1 VLLPV
6 NVLVRRA
13 DEVAV
18 IGAALEG
25 KAAGRGH
32 RTIASGLGRAPS
44 TVRGWL
50 RRFAGRAER
59 VRAVFTALLVAL
71 VVDPDLPVPAGTAVG
86 DAVAAVAALAAAVAR
101 RFPVGVP
108 VGALSRWRVAS
119 AASSGRLLAPGWPAG
134 TINTSWPWEA
144 AW

>member
-6 NVLVRRA
+6 NVLLRRA
-13 DEVAV
+13 DEVGV
-18 IGAALEG
+18 VGAALEA

-32 RTIASGLGRAPS
+32 RRIAGDVGRAAS

-50 RRFAGRAER
+50 RRFAGRAEQ
-59 VRAVFTALLVAL
+59 VRAVFTALLVGL
-71 VVDPDLPVPAGTAVG
+71 VVDPGLPAAGPSVVA
-86 DAVAAVAALAAAVAR
+86 DAVAAVAAFAAAAAR
-101 RFPVGVP
+101 RFGL
-108 VGALSRWRVAS
+108 GALSRWRAAS

-134 TINTSWPWEA
+134 AINASWPWEA

>member
-13 DEVAV
+13 DDVAV

-25 KAAGRGH
+25 KAVGRGH
-32 RTIASGLGRAPS
+32 RTIASELDRAPS

-59 VRAVFTALLVAL
+59 VRAVFTALLVGL
-71 VVDPDLPVPAGTAVG
+71 VVDPGLPAAGASAVA
-86 DAVAAVAALAAAVAR
+86 DAVAAVEAVAVAAAR
-101 RFPVGVP
+101 RFGVGV
-108 VGALSRWRVAS
+108 LSRWRVAS
-119 AASSGRLLAPGWPAG
+119 AASSGRLLAPGWPAEA
-134 TINTSWPWEA
+134 INTSWPWEA
-144 AW
+144 VW